1 MDKREELIA
10 ERERLY
16 QEHLKQ
22 HDEIA
27 KKSFEWSL
35 KNHKGGLD
43 GYDPYDEK
51 MCELYID
58 FIKKIDAEI
67 EAAND

>member
-43 GYDPYDEK
+43 GYDPYDEEYRK
-51 MCELYID
+51 VNIEFLEKV
-58 FIKKIDAEI
+58 KK
-67 EAAND
+67 

>member
-27 KKSFEWSL
+27 KKSFEWAL

-51 MCELYID
+51 MCELYRD
-58 FIKKIDAEI
+58 FIKK
-67 EAAND
+67 

>member
-43 GYDPYDEK
+43 GYGPYDEK
-51 MCELYID
+51 MWELYRD
-58 FIKKIDAEI
+58 FIKK
-67 EAAND
+67 

>member
-1 MDKREELIA
+1 MDKREKLIA

-35 KNHKGGLD
+35 KNHKGGLN

-51 MCELYID
+51 MCELYRY
-58 FIKKIDAEI
+58 FIKK
-67 EAAND
+67 

>member
-35 KNHKGGLD
+35 KNHKGWLD

-51 MCELYID
+51 MCELYRD
-58 FIKKIDAEI
+58 FIKK
-67 EAAND
+67 

>member
-27 KKSFEWSL
+27 KKGFEWSL

-43 GYDPYDEK
+43 GYDPYDEEYRK
-51 MCELYID
+51 VNIEFLEKV
-58 FIKKIDAEI
+58 KK
-67 EAAND
+67 

>member
-1 MDKREELIA
+1 MSKREELIA

-51 MCELYID
+51 MWELYRE
-58 FIKKIDAEI
+58 FIKK
-67 EAAND
+67 

>member
-10 ERERLY
+10 EGERLY

-51 MCELYID
+51 TCELYRD
-58 FIKKIDAEI
+58 FIKK
-67 EAAND
+67 

>member
-43 GYDPYDEK
+43 GYDTYDEK
-51 MCELYID
+51 MCELYRD
-58 FIKKIDAEI
+58 FIKK
-67 EAAND
+67 

>member
-1 MDKREELIA
+1 MSKREELIA

-35 KNHKGGLD
+35 KNHKGVLD

-51 MCELYID
+51 MWELYRD
-58 FIKKIDAEI
+58 FIKK
-67 EAAND
+67 

>member
-1 MDKREELIA
+1 MSKREELIA

-43 GYDPYDEK
+43 DYDPYDEK
-51 MCELYID
+51 MWELYRD
-58 FIKKIDAEI
+58 FIKK
-67 EAAND
+67 

>member
-1 MDKREELIA
+1 MSKREELIA

-35 KNHKGGLD
+35 KNHKGELD

-51 MCELYID
+51 MWELYRD
-58 FIKKIDAEI
+58 FIKK
-67 EAAND
+67 

>member
-22 HDEIA
+22 HDESA

-43 GYDPYDEK
+43 GYDPYDKK
-51 MCELYID
+51 MCELYRD
-58 FIKKIDAEI
+58 FIKK
-67 EAAND
+67 

>member
-51 MCELYID
+51 CVSYT
-58 FIKKIDAEI
+58 EI
-67 EAAND
+67 L

>member
-43 GYDPYDEK
+43 RYDPYDEK
-51 MCELYID
+51 MCELYRD
-58 FIKKIDAEI
+58 FIKK
-67 EAAND
+67 

>member
-1 MDKREELIA
+1 MSKKDELTA
-10 ERERLY
+10 ERKKLFD
-16 QEHLKQ
+16 EHRKFI
-22 HDEIA
+22 DEIA

-51 MCELYID
+51 MCELYRD
-58 FIKKIDAEI
+58 FIKKYMLK
-67 EAAND
+67 

>member
-43 GYDPYDEK
+43 GYDPNDEK
-51 MCELYID
+51 MCELYRD
-58 FIKKIDAEI
+58 FIKK
-67 EAAND
+67 

>member
-43 GYDPYDEK
+43 GYDPYYDEK
-51 MCELYID
+51 MCELYRD
-58 FIKKIDAEI
+58 FIKK
-67 EAAND
+67 

>member
-1 MDKREELIA
+1 MSKREELIA

-35 KNHKGGLD
+35 KNHK
-43 GYDPYDEK
+43 
-51 MCELYID
+51 
-58 FIKKIDAEI
+58 
-67 EAAND
+67 